1 MEYNESPSCTT
12 YCCGT
17 PVEVGAPIVVLVCKV
32 VFVFEL
38 DELPP
43 SVSKLE
49 IMAKKAKAHVLHNR
63 YM

>member
-1 MEYNESPSCTT
+1 
-12 YCCGT
+12 
-17 PVEVGAPIVVLVCKV
+17 
-32 VFVFEL
+32 L